1 MTRYKFSY
9 IDLTDALD
17 QRELRLNGGF
27 ELADV
32 ERARQ
37 ELKKTQKEQAG
48 MKLNSKPITLKD
60 ARRKIY
66 RKLLREC

>member
-9 IDLTDALD
+9 IDLTDSLD
-17 QRELRLNGGF
+17 QRELRLIGGF